1 MLGWIY
7 WRKGIHSKECWGK
20 QCSKWYAWPDSK
32 LLTKDSNN
40 KAEVLCWRTF
50 VILYW
55 MYWKCNDVR
64 LDGNRPSLKTIC
76 ASWSLRIKQAAQ
88 RILIYLL
95 GCLVEPE
102 RRQYAAVEAVRPQ
115 FWGRRPN
122 WSLLQ
127 DIGPPALLPSTSIKK
142 INFIQVADFQ
152 RSSQKRPQRLAYHWF
167 ISLFSGEEISLAWS
181 LNNYRTLT
189 PNNRKNY
196 FLKIFWYFR
205 ISIWQYLDPLPLSG
219 KILDQC
225 SLDQSPPLDTKSGR
239 GGDFEFAAALS
250 LATVIILE
258 KSGAAVNL

>member
-1 MLGWIY
+1 MPMLATWSNIAKWNMLRWIY
-7 WRKGIHSKECWGK
+7 WRQGIHSKECWGK

-55 MYWKCNDVR
+55 MGCKCNDVR
-64 LDGNRPSLKTIC
+64 LDGKRPSLKTIC

-142 INFIQVADFQ
+142 INLIQVADFQ

-167 ISLFSGEEISLAWS
+167 ISLFSGDEISLARS
-181 LNNYRTLT
+181 LNWTLT
-189 PNNRKNY
+189 PNNRKI
-196 FLKIFWYFR
+196 IFWKSFD
-205 ISIWQYLDPLPLSG
+205 IS
-219 KILDQC
+219 
-225 SLDQSPPLDTKSGR
+225 
-239 GGDFEFAAALS
+239 EFQFGN
-250 LATVIILE
+250 I
-258 KSGAAVNL
+258 

>member
-1 MLGWIY
+1 MGKREGTDSCKDRWWGLWRVEKAENLTKTKAKTNTWPRLWQWPILDQDKSSWLDRNQYQALTKTWFNNLTILKFWCQYWQPDPISPKWNLLEWIN
-7 WRKGIHSKECWGK
+7 WEQGIYSKECWGK

-40 KAEVLCWRTF
+40 KAEVLFWKTF

-55 MYWKCNDVR
+55 MDCRCNDAR

-76 ASWSLRIKQAAQ
+76 ASWSLRIKQAAP
-88 RILIYLL
+88 RMMIYLL

-152 RSSQKRPQRLAYHWF
+152 RSSQKRP
-167 ISLFSGEEISLAWS
+167 
-181 LNNYRTLT
+181 
-189 PNNRKNY
+189 
-196 FLKIFWYFR
+196 
-205 ISIWQYLDPLPLSG
+205 
-219 KILDQC
+219 
-225 SLDQSPPLDTKSGR
+225 
-239 GGDFEFAAALS
+239 
-250 LATVIILE
+250 
-258 KSGAAVNL
+258 